1 MLTAVKYLTLALLAG
16 LGTAQAS
23 TPDPELNAINAKM
36 KARHIEVEK
45 LQRLSPHLVELT
57 IKGERVYTTS
67 DGDIMLFG
75 QAVQFDKDN
84 RPTNLSTAANWD
96 QVQDMIKS
104 GRAVTFKAAHE
115 KASLAVFTD
124 FTCGYCLKL
133 HDQIGDLNKH
143 GVSVSYLPY
152 PRSGPDSPSFVQ
164 MQSAWCATD
173 VKQALNSLFGGAQV
187 PAKRCANADAVDE
200 GWALGQKVQLQGTP
214 TLMTAGGQI
223 YTGYRSVPDILKLL
237 GVES

>member
-1 MLTAVKYLTLALLAG
+1 MLNAVKFLTLALLAG
-16 LGTAQAS
+16 IGTAQAS
-23 TPDPELNAINAKM
+23 TPDPELNAISAKM
-36 KARHIEVEK
+36 KARHIEVDK

-84 RPTNLSTAANWD
+84 RPTNLSTAANWE
-96 QVQDMIKS
+96 QVQDMIQS
-104 GRAVTFKAAHE
+104 GRAVTYKASTE

-124 FTCGYCLKL
+124 YTCGYCQKL
-133 HDQIGDLNKH
+133 HEQIGELNKH

-152 PRSGPDSPSFVQ
+152 PRSGPDSSSFDQ
-164 MQSAWCATD
+164 MRSAWCATD
-173 VKQALNSLFGGAQV
+173 VKQALSSLFGGAQM
-187 PAKRCANADAVDE
+187 PAKRCANAEAVNE
-200 GWALGQKVQLQGTP
+200 SWALGQKVQLQGTP
-214 TLMTAGGQI
+214 TLMTPGGQT

-237 GVES
+237 GV